1 EDDLLS
7 ITSVHPMREEAVRE
21 LLDQAEA
28 GWEQVE
34 SLLQSGRLIEIEYQ
48 GNKFYLRR
56 LKQNGIL

>member
-1 EDDLLS
+1 
-7 ITSVHPMREEAVRE
+7 MREDAVRE
-21 LLDQAEA
+21 LLDEAKA